1 MLINTEVLKYI
12 LYTPSKAKK
21 IIKLW
26 ISALDA
32 AEAKSTLH

>member
-12 LYTPSKAKK
+12 LYSLKSKK

-32 AEAKSTLH
+32 AEAKSMLH